1 MEPNISQETIKIN
14 KEIFNQT
21 IELPIELDYQLPDYY
36 TGIFKML
43 QFRSEPH
50 ICSFR
55 SSSNQFTIDGITV
68 VKLIYIDEDA
78 GNLKA
83 IHQNIPF
90 SKTLKLKSKITKPC
104 IFYEIKNN
112 YSNCKI
118 ISSKK
123 IEIKGSLTLNLK
135 LFDQIDQPILNNLN
149 IEEIKK
155 TGIHIKKQPI
165 NLTTEQLWN
174 NHQFKISEQ
183 IAFEKPVKEILDV
196 KINVIENEH
205 KTILNKIISKAT
217 AYIEVIY
224 CSDDKK
230 TTLTQKTSCP
240 INQILEMQG
249 VNENFICDLNYDI
262 STINTKT
269 LQEGKIIKIEADG
282 LINGYGSLTH
292 SQELITDIFSTKFKI
307 APSIQTFKTC
317 NINETIKEN
326 LSLNETFDTTK
337 FQNIIDLNSII
348 TDLSSEVVKNK
359 INFNAKLTIN
369 AYGKASDETPEIF
382 EKSIP
387 ISFSINKK
395 LQNDSDNEKI
405 NAKITILEN
414 TFQIDENKNL
424 NIKINFQVNCTI
436 NYINKIKII
445 NDVKINETEKIKK
458 TSTSMTLFYPEKNDD
473 IWNIAKQFSTCPK
486 EIMEANSMKSEIIKD
501 EIMLI
506 IPIV

>member
-1 MEPNISQETIKIN
+1 
-14 KEIFNQT
+14 
-21 IELPIELDYQLPDYY
+21 
-36 TGIFKML
+36 
-43 QFRSEPH
+43 
-50 ICSFR
+50 
-55 SSSNQFTIDGITV
+55 
-68 VKLIYIDEDA
+68 
-78 GNLKA
+78 
-83 IHQNIPF
+83 
-90 SKTLKLKSKITKPC
+90 
-104 IFYEIKNN
+104 
-112 YSNCKI
+112 
-118 ISSKK
+118 
-123 IEIKGSLTLNLK
+123 
-135 LFDQIDQPILNNLN
+135 
-149 IEEIKK
+149 
-155 TGIHIKKQPI
+155 
-165 NLTTEQLWN
+165 
-174 NHQFKISEQ
+174 
-183 IAFEKPVKEILDV
+183 
-196 KINVIENEH
+196 
-205 KTILNKIISKAT
+205 
-217 AYIEVIY
+217 
-224 CSDDKK
+224 
-230 TTLTQKTSCP
+230 
-240 INQILEMQG
+240 MQG